1 MFPFLVDRSWF
12 ETYWY
17 GDRFRPRRR
26 PFASSLTRFAV
37 CVVLVLGG
45 ALAVG
50 QLRSNG
56 RASNAHIMHAGS
68 MME

>member
-12 ETYWY
+12 ETHWY
-17 GDRFRPRRR
+17 GERVRPKRR
-26 PFASSLTRFAV
+26 PSARGLARFAV
-37 CVVLVLGG
+37 CVVLVVGG

-50 QLRSNG
+50 ELHSSG
-56 RASNAHIMHAGS
+56 RAAHIMHTHS